1 MPGNGHDPGTVTM
14 AVLAMAALGAYQF
27 PAAVLKQVDQVA
39 DFHGLT
45 FPDRERPCLFAIRPG
60 LSSPARRDT
69 SWS

>member
-1 MPGNGHDPGTVTM
+1 MPGNGHDPGTV
-14 AVLAMAALGAYQF
+14 AVVVLAMAAPGAHQY
-27 PAAVLKQVDQVA
+27 PAVILKQSDQVA
-39 DFHGLT
+39 DFHGFT